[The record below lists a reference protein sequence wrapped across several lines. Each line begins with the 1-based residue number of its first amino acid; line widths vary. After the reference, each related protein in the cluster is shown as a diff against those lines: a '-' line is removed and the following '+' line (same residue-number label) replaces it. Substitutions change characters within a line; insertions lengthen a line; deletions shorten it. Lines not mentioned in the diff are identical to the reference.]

1 MKVHLS
7 DGEWKLMNKL
17 WDASPRTITELT
29 AALRGDT
36 GWSKNT
42 ASCNLKEFI
51 GTKGRISLT
60 LGEMRS
66 HDREEGDLIEIYHS
80 ETGVYETINNVSVY
94 KNMYGQ
100 LMTLI
105 DMIENDGDG
114 DPTIDE
120 VFSAKE
126 KEILTV

>member
-1 MKVHLS
+1 
-7 DGEWKLMNKL
+7 MN
-17 WDASPRTITELT
+17 
-29 AALRGDT
+29 
-36 GWSKNT
+36 
-42 ASCNLKEFI
+42 
-51 GTKGRISLT
+51 
-60 LGEMRS
+60 
-66 HDREEGDLIEIYHS
+66 IYHS

-120 VFSAKE
+120 VFSAFKAALTADKAIRE
-126 KEILTV
+126 NRILTVD